1 MQFTDSAEWRTFF
14 LILCC
19 YLLIILVLL
28 NPMGFSVVVS
38 IALTIPLIT
47 LHSSL
52 QHECMH
58 GHPFKAQRLN
68 DALICIPIG
77 FFLSYFR
84 FKAAHIK
91 HHQDCILA
99 DPYEDPESWYQ
110 DSEAWAAKQRWL
122 QRIFEFNNTLVGRM
136 LIGPAISMI
145 GFVNYEIKNG
155 SPRTFAIWCIH
166 LVGVCLICSA
176 LLLFGEVPLWAYLIS
191 CYFGYSL
198 LMVRTFLEHQA
209 HESIRERT
217 VIIEDKGLLSYLFL
231 NNNLHVVHHANPKMA
246 WYRLPGFFEE
256 NRDYFLGMNKGYYFK
271 NYLEIFKRFAFYRKE
286 PVAYPLTSHSTMKD
300 HG

>member
-19 YLLIILVLL
+19 YLLILLMVLNPTGFPVLL
-28 NPMGFSVVVS
+28 L

-58 GHPFKAQRLN
+58 GHPFKSQRIN

-77 FFLSYFR
+77 FFLPYFR

-99 DPYEDPESWYQ
+99 DPYEDPESCYQ
-110 DSEAWAAKQRWL
+110 GSEAWAARQRWL

-166 LVGVCLICSA
+166 LVGVCLICGA
-176 LLLFGEVPLWAYLIS
+176 LFLFGEMPVWAYLMS

-198 LMVRTFLEHQA
+198 LMIRTFLEHQA

-217 VIIEDKGLLSYLFL
+217 VIIEDKGILSYLFL
-231 NNNLHVVHHANPKMA
+231 NNNLHVVHHANPRMA
-246 WYRLPGFFEE
+246 WYRLPSFFEE
-256 NRDYFLGMNKGYYFK
+256 NRDYFMGMNKGYYFK
-271 NYLEIFKRFAFYRKE
+271 NYLEIFKRFSFYRKE
-286 PVAYPLTSHSTMKD
+286 PVVYPLAAHSELKD
-300 HG
+300 RG